1 MLWGLAEYGGMKRAP
16 HVFDGC
22 KVEKWSDNITK
33 WNERRIKEGWH
44 GIRGEYKTWG

>member
-1 MLWGLAEYGGMKRAP
+1 MLWGLAGYGGMKRAH

-33 WNERRIKEGWH
+33 WNERRNDKRRVARNQ
-44 GIRGEYKTWG
+44 RGM